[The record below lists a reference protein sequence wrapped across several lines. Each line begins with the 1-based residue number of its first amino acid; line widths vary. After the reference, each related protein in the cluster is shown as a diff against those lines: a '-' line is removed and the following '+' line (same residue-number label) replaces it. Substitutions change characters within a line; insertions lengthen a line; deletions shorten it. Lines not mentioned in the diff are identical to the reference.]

1 MGSNRFFHDRLRI
14 FHLQVLS
21 GVYRAQYGS
30 RRSEDAGPAEPG
42 HCTHRPRNLCRG
54 GSGDSTLEL
63 RKELKDRSALQTLGP
78 ELLRGGPDSDCGGD
92 HARKHLAPLR
102 SLRLIVRDWAASG
115 SRTAIGQLTR
125 QQSMHT
131 VMQFLQTTFSPLVL
145 IFTVSNLAAMGLQ
158 VKMPDVIVAFRNK
171 KSLALIFVW
180 GWVLGPAVGYLIT
193 KALPLAEPYVIV
205 VLLMSLAPCA
215 PFLQQ
220 MVGKAR
226 GDMGFAGALI
236 PLVAVGTVVLMPLMA
251 PLLIKGLTISTWA
264 LAKPLLLTILLPL
277 LLGAGIRHYAATG
290 ADKIFPAV
298 KGLALLSTLLT
309 IVWCLL
315 IYGRGML
322 NTAGELALLSMTLFM
337 VGMALITYRFGFGM
351 KQNQRSVMALGM
363 GTRNVAAVLAAALA
377 IPNADP
383 RIVVMTIMWTLW
395 SVVLAA
401 IAAKIFAKQAGGIAA
416 GAAA

>member
-1 MGSNRFFHDRLRI
+1 M
-14 FHLQVLS
+14 
-21 GVYRAQYGS
+21 
-30 RRSEDAGPAEPG
+30 
-42 HCTHRPRNLCRG
+42 
-54 GSGDSTLEL
+54 
-63 RKELKDRSALQTLGP
+63 SA
-78 ELLRGGPDSDCGGD
+78 
-92 HARKHLAPLR
+92 
-102 SLRLIVRDWAASG
+102 
-115 SRTAIGQLTR
+115 
-125 QQSMHT
+125 
-131 VMQFLQTTFSPLVL
+131 VMQFLETTFGPLVFV
-145 IFTVSNLAAMGLQ
+145 FTVANLAAMGLQ
-158 VKMPDVIVAFRNK
+158 VKMPEVVAALRNK

-180 GWVLGPAVGYLIT
+180 GWVAGPAFGYLIT
-193 KALPLAEPYVIV
+193 RLVPLAEPFVVV
-205 VLLMSLAPCA
+205 VLLASLAPCA

-251 PLLIKGLTISTWA
+251 PLLIKGVTISTWS

-277 LLGAGIRHYAATG
+277 IIGAAVRHFADTAAT
-290 ADKIFPAV
+290 KIFPAV

-309 IVWCLL
+309 IAWCLV

-322 NTAGELALLSMTLFM
+322 NTAGEYALLSMTLFM
-337 VGMALITYRFGFGM
+337 VGMGLITYRFGFGM
-351 KQNQRSVMALGM
+351 RQSQRSVMALGM

-401 IAAKIFAKQAGGIAA
+401 VAAKIFAKQAGKAA
-416 GAAA
+416 EGLAA

>member
-1 MGSNRFFHDRLRI
+1 MN
-14 FHLQVLS
+14 
-21 GVYRAQYGS
+21 A
-30 RRSEDAGPAEPG
+30 
-42 HCTHRPRNLCRG
+42 
-54 GSGDSTLEL
+54 
-63 RKELKDRSALQTLGP
+63 
-78 ELLRGGPDSDCGGD
+78 
-92 HARKHLAPLR
+92 
-102 SLRLIVRDWAASG
+102 
-115 SRTAIGQLTR
+115 
-125 QQSMHT
+125 
-131 VMQFLQTTFSPLVL
+131 VMQFLQSTFGPLVF

-158 VKMPDVIVAFRNK
+158 VRMPEVIRALRNK

-180 GWVLGPAVGYLIT
+180 GWVLGPALGYLIT
-193 KALPLAEPYVIV
+193 KVLPLAEPYVIV
-205 VLLMSLAPCA
+205 VLLASLAPCA

-277 LLGAGIRHYAATG
+277 VVGAAIRHYADMGAT
-290 ADKIFPAV
+290 KLSPVV
-298 KGLALLSTLLT
+298 KGLAQLSTLLT
-309 IVWCLL
+309 IVWCLV

-322 NTAGELALLSMTLFM
+322 NTAGSLALLSMTLFM
-337 VGMALITYRFGFGM
+337 VGMGLITYRFGFGM

-383 RIVVMTIMWTLW
+383 RIVVMVVMWTLW

-401 IAAKIFAKQAGGIAA
+401 IGAKIFAKQAGKAA
-416 GAAA
+416 VEGAG

>member
-1 MGSNRFFHDRLRI
+1 
-14 FHLQVLS
+14 
-21 GVYRAQYGS
+21 
-30 RRSEDAGPAEPG
+30 
-42 HCTHRPRNLCRG
+42 
-54 GSGDSTLEL
+54 
-63 RKELKDRSALQTLGP
+63 
-78 ELLRGGPDSDCGGD
+78 
-92 HARKHLAPLR
+92 
-102 SLRLIVRDWAASG
+102 
-115 SRTAIGQLTR
+115 
-125 QQSMHT
+125 
-131 VMQFLQTTFSPLVL
+131 MQFLQTTFSPLVL

-158 VKMPDVIVAFRNK
+158 VKMPEVIVALRNK

-180 GWVLGPAVGYLIT
+180 GWVLGPAFGYLIT
-193 KALPLAEPYVIV
+193 RVLPLAEPYVIV
-205 VLLMSLAPCA
+205 VLLASLAPCA

-277 LLGAGIRHYAATG
+277 MIGAAIRYYADTVAT
-290 ADKIFPAV
+290 KIFPAV
-298 KGLALLSTLLT
+298 KLIAMLSTLTT
-309 IVWCLL
+309 IVWCLVL
-315 IYGRGML
+315 YGRGML
-322 NTAGELALLSMTLFM
+322 DTAGELALLSMTLFM
-337 VGMALITYRFGFGM
+337 VGMGLITYRFGFGL

-383 RIVVMTIMWTLW
+383 LIVTMTVMWTLW

-401 IAAKIFAKQAGGIAA
+401 IGARIFAKQAGEVGMGNVA
-416 GAAA
+416 